1 MKLTI
6 IPIDGAVYKDGVS
19 YSNLDLS
26 AAPAEVHALQFN
38 DVSSKGWIE
47 FTENDEGAKAANEV
61 ITSLPDWAI
70 IASTKWDEA
79 KTAQEQAILAALAA
93 KEAAKE
99 AAKDQPATS
108 GVTTI

>member
-19 YSNLDLS
+19 YPDLDLS
-26 AAPAEVHALQFN
+26 AIPAEVHALQFN

-61 ITSLPDWAI
+61 ITSLPDWATT
-70 IASTKWDEA
+70 ASTKWDEA
-79 KTAQEQAILAALAA
+79 KAAEILAAEQAAIAAQEAKAA
-93 KEAAKE
+93 KELAA
-99 AAKDQPATS
+99 AS